1 MNISIKTDLF
11 LQLQPNPVAPPPP
24 APPRLPTYECPIC
37 TEPLVEQATATS
49 CGHLFCE
56 DCITA
61 AIHLQTKCPICRRKV
76 TSRQINRI
84 YFPLEASSSMQP
96 TFECPICMGPLVEQ
110 MATRCGHIF
119 CEGCI
124 RDVVGFHAEQ
134 CPICRRKVVH
144 RELNRIY
151 FPTCN

>member
-24 APPRLPTYECPIC
+24 APPWLPTYECPIC

-76 TSRQINRI
+76 TSRCWCTCVCTLSV
-84 YFPLEASSSMQP
+84 FGLD
-96 TFECPICMGPLVEQ
+96 VK
-110 MATRCGHIF
+110 RCL
-119 CEGCI
+119 C
-124 RDVVGFHAEQ
+124 
-134 CPICRRKVVH
+134 
-144 RELNRIY
+144 
-151 FPTCN
+151 